1 MCVSYSLEQAHLLEV
16 GAGVGEA
23 LLCVRQ
29 VVVGA
34 EVEAVGVQ
42 DVVDHGQ
49 ERLVVLHLFVTH
61 IHRSFFLLLHVYK
74 STLQGEATKNTSR
87 PACDDL
93 NIKLS

>member
-1 MCVSYSLEQAHLLEV
+1 MSHSLEQAHLLEV

-34 EVEAVGVQ
+34 EVEAVRVQ

-49 ERLVVLHLFVTH
+49 ERLVVLHLIGRHTGVT
-61 IHRSFFLLLHVYK
+61 FLALERGLAK
-74 STLQGEATKNTSR
+74 
-87 PACDDL
+87 
-93 NIKLS
+93 